1 MMAFLVSIQV
11 LVLTY
16 AFYTLSAIRTFIE
29 TSARWSGAHK
39 NAIISL
45 YEYADTKDPKFY
57 QDFLKHLEIPDGLKK
72 GREAMVACE
81 DLDTCHELRKIAEE
95 NLGKAIPTDDISKV
109 VRMIRH
115 LKGMP
120 KMERGVEVYRRGDA
134 LLPRMKEIG
143 QEFHATITRAD
154 FSNAMLEP
162 LFTEL
167 NELNSEVTDIQLIFT
182 DRMQQGYRVFE
193 SVIIGILI
201 FSLLVVGS
209 ISAYMIYRLVK
220 FVNLNIE
227 EYKNITS
234 KVSEGDFSAQATVF
248 SNDEFG
254 EVASGLNKMIEKL
267 KIALNQKNEAESA
280 NQVKNL
286 FLANMSHELRTPLT
300 MILGMIGLLKDNALS
315 ERKRNKYLSIIERT
329 GHNLEQ
335 IINDLLDISKIEAGH
350 LDMTPSSFELNDFLD
365 ELIESLQ
372 LLAQQNQN
380 RLLINISP
388 DLPDYL
394 KTDKTRLRQIFT
406 NLLGNGLKF
415 TQGGKV
421 RLDGVVQGDK
431 IVFLVTDSGIGISK
445 DQHKNLF
452 KPFSQL
458 DRSSTRKYG
467 GTGLGLLL
475 SKRIS
480 EVLGGNLSLEWSVP
494 GKGSQFKLE
503 LPLEKVSS
511 AAHMPT
517 KESEAESQE
526 IYKHLEG
533 KKILLVEDSQDLQM
547 LLRLFLEKQ
556 HLKVDFANN
565 GKEGI
570 ERVQSNG
577 YDLILMDMQMPVVDG
592 YTATEKLRELGFN
605 KPIIALTAHA
615 MKNDRERCLKVGC
628 NDYMTKPIDPETL
641 YKTIDRY
648 IA

>member
-16 AFYTLSAIRTFIE
+16 AFNTLSALRTFVE
-29 TSARWSGAHK
+29 TSAIWSGAHK

-57 QDFLKHLEIPDGLKK
+57 QDFLKHLEVPEGLKK
-72 GREAMVACE
+72 GREAMMACE
-81 DLDTCHELRKIAEE
+81 DLNTCHELRKIAEE
-95 NLGKAIPTDDISKV
+95 NLGKAIPTDDISKA

-115 LKGMP
+115 LRGMP
-120 KMERGVEVYRRGDA
+120 KMQSGVEVYQRGDA
-134 LLPRMKEIG
+134 LLPRMIEIG
-143 QEFHATITRAD
+143 KEFHATINRPD
-154 FSNAMLEP
+154 FSNTMLKP

-167 NELNSEVTDIQLIFT
+167 NKINSEVGEVQAIFAS
-182 DRMQQGYRVFE
+182 RMQQGYSVFE
-193 SVIIGILI
+193 TIIIGILI
-201 FSLLVVGS
+201 LSLLIVGS
-209 ISAYMIYRLVK
+209 ISAYMIYRLIK

-234 KVSEGDFSAQATVF
+234 RVSDGDFSTRATIY

-254 EVASGLNKMIEKL
+254 DVASGLNEMAEKL
-267 KIALNQKNEAESA
+267 KVALNQKNEAESA
-280 NQVKNL
+280 NQIKTL

-300 MILGMIGLLKDNALS
+300 MILGMIGLLKDNDLS
-315 ERKRNKYLSIIERT
+315 KGKRDKYLNIIERT

-365 ELIESLQ
+365 ELLESLQ

-380 RLLINISP
+380 TLSINIASDIP
-388 DLPDYL
+388 NHL

-406 NLLGNGLKF
+406 NLIGNGLKF
-415 TQGGKV
+415 TQAGKV
-421 RLDGVVQGDK
+421 SLDGLIQGDK
-431 IVFLVTDSGIGISK
+431 LVFLITDTGIGISK

-475 SKRIS
+475 SRRLT
-480 EVLGGNLSLEWSVP
+480 EALGGTLSLEKSTP

-503 LPLEKVSS
+503 LPLDQITDKLKLTRQPPSPS
-511 AAHMPT
+511 P
-517 KESEAESQE
+517 QE
-526 IYKHLEG
+526 VYRHLQG
-533 KKILLVEDSQDLQM
+533 KKVLLVEDSQDLQM

-556 HLKVDFANN
+556 QLQVDFANN

-570 ERVQSNG
+570 ERAQSNG
-577 YDLILMDMQMPVVDG
+577 YDLVLMDMQMPVVDG
-592 YTATEKLRELGFN
+592 YTATETLREIGFK

-628 NDYMTKPIDPETL
+628 NDYMTKPIDPDTL
-641 YKTIDRY
+641 YKTIDQY